1 MSAEHD
7 EKLIVDGTGDV
18 FADLGLQISEDDM
31 LKIVI
36 ARAIS
41 RIVLGREYTQA
52 EAAKIMGLDQPK
64 VSKLL
69 RGRLK
74 EFSAERLIDCLL
86 QLGYDIEVKY
96 RKAARKQRG
105 QIKLVAA

>member
-1 MSAEHD
+1 MSTEHD
-7 EKLIVDGTGDV
+7 DAIVDGTGDV
-18 FADLGLQISEDDM
+18 FADLGLQVTEDDM
-31 LKIVI
+31 LKLVI

-41 RIVLGREYTQA
+41 RIVVGGGYTQS

-74 EFSAERLIDCLL
+74 DFSAERLIDCLL
-86 QLGYDIEVKY
+86 QMGYDIEVKY
-96 RKAARKQRG
+96 KKTGRRQRG
-105 QIKLVAA
+105 RIKLIAA

>member
-1 MSAEHD
+1 MSTEHD
-7 EKLIVDGTGDV
+7 EAAIVDGTGDV
-18 FADLGLQISEDDM
+18 FADLGLQMSEDDM

-41 RIVLGREYTQA
+41 RIVLSGRYTQN
-52 EAAKIMGLDQPK
+52 EAAGIMGLDQPK

-96 RKAARKQRG
+96 KKASRRQKGR
-105 QIKLVAA
+105 IRLVAA

>member
-1 MSAEHD
+1 MSTEHD
-7 EKLIVDGTGDV
+7 ERAIVDGTGDV
-18 FADLGLQISEDDM
+18 FADLGLQLTEDDR
-31 LKIVI
+31 LKLVI

-41 RIVLGREYTQA
+41 RIVVGGGYTQN
-52 EAAKIMGLDQPK
+52 EAARIMGLDQPK

-96 RKAARKQRG
+96 KKANRRQRG
-105 QIKLVAA
+105 RIKLVAA